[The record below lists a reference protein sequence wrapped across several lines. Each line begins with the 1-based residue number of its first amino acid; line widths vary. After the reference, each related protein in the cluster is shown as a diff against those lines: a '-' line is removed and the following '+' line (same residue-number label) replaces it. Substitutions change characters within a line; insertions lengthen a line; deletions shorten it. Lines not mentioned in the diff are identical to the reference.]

1 MLDAA
6 GRETLVHA
14 VEAAAAACDAMLL
27 ADYGLGVLPDDVAR
41 RAIDAC
47 RARGIPVV
55 VDSRYRAFAFRGATV
70 ATPNEVEAMAA
81 LGLESETEL
90 LDGKRLARSLSEAGI
105 ENVLVTRGSKG
116 MVVCGPRGEVTSIGI
131 AGSRQATD
139 VTGAGDTVAA
149 SGVAGAGRGGLARR
163 GGAYGYLRRRRGG
176 YETRHR
182 HRLTRRGARPDR
194 NGRREPFVKRSAA
207 RIFHDLP
214 DLCAFV
220 ASSRARRV
228 VLANGCFDPLHVGH
242 TRYLA
247 DAKLHG
253 DFLVVAVNDDAG
265 ARRLKGDGRP
275 VVPADDRARLVAALD
290 AVDAVLVFADD
301 DVVRILETLRPQVH
315 AKGTDYTTE
324 TVPERAAA
332 VQLGIETV
340 ITGDAKTHA
349 SREVVARLRATGAP
363 RRRGRSPPHDA
374 ARRSRGLAAARRS
387 HPGDTPRLSG

>member
-1 MLDAA
+1 MTVHRRYLELLDAFATRRIAVVGDFLLDQYLLGTTARVSREAPIVVVDYQETVNHPGGAANAAQNVTALRGAATAVGVVGADREGDALLTLLHDCGVDITSLCALPNAATSLKLRIMAGEMNAQKQQVARVDRSHKVVLDAA

-149 SGVAGAGRGGLARR
+149 VVSLSLAAGASL
-163 GGAYGYLRRRRGG
+163 
-176 YETRHR
+176 E
-182 HRLTRRGARPDR
+182 
-194 NGRREPFVKRSAA
+194 EAA
-207 RIFHDLP
+207 RMATF
-214 DLCAFV
+214 
-220 ASSRARRV
+220 
-228 VLANGCFDPLHVGH
+228 
-242 TRYLA
+242 
-247 DAKLHG
+247 
-253 DFLVVAVNDDAG
+253 
-265 ARRLKGDGRP
+265 
-275 VVPADDRARLVAALD
+275 
-290 AVDAVLVFADD
+290 
-301 DVVRILETLRPQVH
+301 
-315 AKGTDYTTE
+315 
-324 TVPERAAA
+324 AAA
-332 VQLGIETV
+332 VVVMKRGTA
-340 ITGDAKTHA
+340 TA
-349 SREVVARLRATGAP
+349 SPDEVRA
-363 RRRGRSPPHDA
+363 
-374 ARRSRGLAAARRS
+374 
-387 HPGDTPRLSG
+387 